1 MVITVGGEG
10 GGTAARCR
18 GLRAIPAGQVSP
30 ELLAAAA
37 AVPGSAIA
45 SPGNGHQD
53 GRE

>member
-1 MVITVGGEG
+1 MVITVSGEG

-18 GLRAIPAGQVSP
+18 GLRAIPAGQVSL
-30 ELLAAAA
+30 ELLAAA

-53 GRE
+53 GWE